1 MAYGGYVFRFLP
13 KRFAVRLL
21 EDDKYQVSSR
31 MKQGP
36 TPSSTNFKILL
47 SQGWKKFGPRA
58 K

>member
-1 MAYGGYVFRFLP
+1 MDYGDYVYRFLP
-13 KRFAVRLL
+13 KIFAVRLL
-21 EDDKYQVSSR
+21 EDDTYQVSSR
-31 MKQGP
+31 MKQEP

>member
-1 MAYGGYVFRFLP
+1 MAYGGNVYRFLP
-13 KRFAVRLL
+13 KSFAVRLL
-21 EDDKYQVSSR
+21 EGDKYQVSSR

-47 SQGWKKFGPRA
+47 SQGWKKFRPKA